1 MKETESCK
9 GLSAFNDL
17 ADNYG
22 HHLPGNPAYLFDWLL
37 EQAPRHGA
45 DASRIR
51 CGGQCGGEEV
61 YPTGRRTSSRRTI
74 LAEHSK

>member
-37 EQAPRHGA
+37 EQAPKTW
-45 DASRIR
+45 
-51 CGGQCGGEEV
+51 C
-61 YPTGRRTSSRRTI
+61 
-74 LAEHSK
+74 